1 MMAVQPGASFS
12 LRIPETWFE
21 FDVWR
26 ATRTG
31 DLARMV
37 DARLDDLPEL
47 RPHRKLILRGLR
59 QLAEDAERRGAVYC
73 AAAADRVDDDGMLLA
88 SLMVFNTV
96 GMLEPALNTVEAIA
110 AQLIAAGRSSSG
122 SGATGSGATDAG
134 SSDTG
139 ADGTGSSG
147 TGSNGTG
154 SNGTGANGTGSGAT
168 GAEATDAVAPWR
180 EVRVI
185 ELDAGRAVRVRG
197 VTSLESPDG
206 TQTLP
211 IVSMQTLIPI
221 PGSDDV
227 LNVVLTSP
235 LVSMAEGL
243 LDLFDAISATLSWES
258 GPAPG

>member
-1 MMAVQPGASFS
+1 MAVQAGAGFS

-37 DARLDDLPEL
+37 DARLEELPEL
-47 RPHRKLILRGLR
+47 RPHRSLILRGLR

-73 AAAADRVDDDGMLLA
+73 AAAADRVDDDGMMLA
-88 SLMVFNTV
+88 SLMVFSTV
-96 GMLEPALNTVEAIA
+96 GMLEPALNSVEAIA
-110 AQLIAAGRSSSG
+110 AQLIAAGPSS
-122 SGATGSGATDAG
+122 AG
-134 SSDTG
+134 SSGTG
-139 ADGTGSSG
+139 SSGTGSSGTGSSGTGSSGTGSSGTGSSG

-154 SNGTGANGTGSGAT
+154 SDVPDES
-168 GAEATDAVAPWR
+168 APWR

-197 VTSLESPDG
+197 VSSLESPDG
-206 TQTLP
+206 TQRLP

-227 LNVVLTSP
+227 LDVVLTSP

-243 LDLFDAISATLSWES
+243 LDLFDAISATLSWEP

>member
-1 MMAVQPGASFS
+1 MAVQAGAGFS

-37 DARLDDLPEL
+37 DARLEELPEL
-47 RPHRKLILRGLR
+47 RPHRSLILRGLR

-73 AAAADRVDDDGMLLA
+73 AAAADRVDDDGMMLA
-88 SLMVFNTV
+88 SLMVFSTV
-96 GMLEPALNTVEAIA
+96 GMLEPALNSVEAIA
-110 AQLIAAGRSSSG
+110 AQLIAAGPSS
-122 SGATGSGATDAG
+122 AG
-134 SSDTG
+134 SS
-139 ADGTGSSG
+139 GTGSSG

-154 SNGTGANGTGSGAT
+154 SDVPDES
-168 GAEATDAVAPWR
+168 APWR

-197 VTSLESPDG
+197 VSSLESPDG
-206 TQTLP
+206 TQRLP

-227 LNVVLTSP
+227 LDVVLTSP

-243 LDLFDAISATLSWES
+243 LDLFDAISATLSWEP